1 MGYLDLN
8 KLAEC
13 RKQCSMTNEEIAE
26 KAGLAPSTVSK
37 VLSGN
42 TTNPSIETLAPIIA
56 VMGGSLDDVCGIAT
70 RNSFGD
76 NVTQFDLE
84 LLDRFAR
91 EHNQKIAI
99 LQKSYRDAKTS
110 MRFSRCINCF
120 FIVLLVSVLL
130 FDITHPTMGWVQYT
144 VQAVTTAADTLKT
157 MLTL

>member
-1 MGYLDLN
+1 MNLE
-8 KLAEC
+8 KLVEY
-13 RKQCSMTNEEIAE
+13 RKASALSMEDIAE
-26 KAGLAPSTVSK
+26 RTGLSVSSISRIYNGITPNPGIDTVAAI
-37 VLSGN
+37 VLA
-42 TTNPSIETLAPIIA
+42 T
-56 VMGGSLDDVCGIAT
+56 GGSLDDVCGIVT
-70 RNSFGD
+70 RNSFSD

-110 MRFSRCINCF
+110 MRFSRGINCF
-120 FIVLLVSVLL
+120 FIVLLVSILL